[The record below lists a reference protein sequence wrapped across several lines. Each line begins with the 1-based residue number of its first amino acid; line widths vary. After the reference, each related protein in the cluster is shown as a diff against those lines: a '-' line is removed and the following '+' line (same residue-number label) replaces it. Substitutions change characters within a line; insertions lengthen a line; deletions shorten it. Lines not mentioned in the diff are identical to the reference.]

1 VAFRLLIGPQA
12 SPHLAVVHTS
22 RRRVVTGAV
31 RRSFLAK
38 NDPNGLVHR
47 GQPVETGCIRDD
59 EAAPRVDAGS
69 FVQFELDASSRLS
82 VLSRD

>member
-1 VAFRLLIGPQA
+1 L
-12 SPHLAVVHTS
+12 VHTS
-22 RRRVVTGAV
+22 RRSDVTGAV

-38 NDPNGLVHR
+38 DDPNGLVFR
-47 GQPVETGCIRDD
+47 GQPVETGCIRDG

-82 VLSRD
+82 VQSHV